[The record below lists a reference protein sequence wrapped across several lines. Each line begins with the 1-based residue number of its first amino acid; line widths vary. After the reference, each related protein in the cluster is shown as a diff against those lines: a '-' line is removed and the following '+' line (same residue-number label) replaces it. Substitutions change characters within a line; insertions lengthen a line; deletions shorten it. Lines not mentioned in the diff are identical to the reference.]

1 MSEPPA
7 PARGVGEQSA
17 PEAAAAPGPGGPS
30 EGAARIAP
38 VEPVGAHPV
47 DAEEA
52 RRIAAGDPDVA
63 SPRSLPA
70 FTYAAPPSR
79 RMTILKGIL
88 VLGFMVFVFG
98 ILLPR
103 FVNYQEVLDSL
114 RGLTPAQIVIVFALG
129 FVAWVASGAVQAA
142 LLPGLGL
149 RHSTISWLA
158 GQGVSNTIP
167 GPVDLAVRF
176 ILYRQWGYPAE
187 PSSLSIVLAGLFDQ
201 LAALSMPVV
210 AVILLLT
217 EDQSSKT
224 LFLLALVGAV
234 AIAIIFGVG
243 LAILRSERF
252 ALAVGRFSERCI
264 RILFKALRRPTPTG
278 IPARVL
284 ALRLD
289 VKDLLLSRGGL
300 AYVAD
305 LSGRVFYG
313 LVFVLCLR
321 ASGVPDSVL
330 TAGAIIG
337 VYAAVGIALI
347 LPIAPGGAGTPQVLY
362 IAWLGNIAGPDWNT
376 QVSAGV
382 FLFFIVQ
389 WVAPTILGWIV
400 LAVVRRGRPL
410 LSVGAP
416 AVAEAASVA

>member
-1 MSEPPA
+1 VTEPPA
-7 PARGVGEQSA
+7 PAGGVGEP
-17 PEAAAAPGPGGPS
+17 PEAHAVIDPDDPGDATAPPEDP
-30 EGAARIAP
+30 
-38 VEPVGAHPV
+38 
-47 DAEEA
+47 EEA
-52 RRIAAGDPDVA
+52 RRIDVADPDVGD
-63 SPRSLPA
+63 PRSLPA

-79 RMTILKGIL
+79 RMTVLKSAL

-103 FVNYQEVLDSL
+103 FVDYAQVIASL
-114 RGLTPAQIVIVFALG
+114 RALTPAQVVVVFAFG
-129 FVAWVASGAVQAA
+129 FVAWVLSGAVQAA

-187 PSSLSIVLAGLFDQ
+187 PSSLSIVLAGVFDQ

-210 AVILLLT
+210 AVIVLAT
-217 EDQSSKT
+217 EDRSSTT
-224 LFLLALVGAV
+224 LLLLALLGAV
-234 AIAIIFGVG
+234 VIAAIFGVG
-243 LAILRSERF
+243 YAVLKSERF
-252 ALAVGRFSERCI
+252 ARAVGRFTERCV
-264 RILFKALRRPTPTG
+264 RLLFRALRRPTPMG
-278 IPARVL
+278 IPERVL

-313 LVFVLCLR
+313 IVFVVCLR
-321 ASGVPDSVL
+321 ASGVPESVL
-330 TAGAIIG
+330 SAGAIIA
-337 VYAAVGIALI
+337 VYAAVGVALI

-362 IAWLGNIAGPDWNT
+362 IAWLGSIAGPAWNA

-400 LAVVRRGRPL
+400 LVVVRRGRPL
-410 LSVGAP
+410 LSAGAP
-416 AVAEAASVA
+416 TPAEAGPGA

>member
-1 MSEPPA
+1 VSQAPA
-7 PARGVGEQSA
+7 PA
-17 PEAAAAPGPGGPS
+17 PG
-30 EGAARIAP
+30 
-38 VEPVGAHPV
+38 
-47 DAEEA
+47 
-52 RRIAAGDPDVA
+52 AGDPDVA
-63 SPRSLPA
+63 DPRSLPA

-79 RMTILKGIL
+79 RTTVLEGAL

-103 FVNYQEVLDSL
+103 FVDYAQVVASL
-114 RGLTPAQIVIVFALG
+114 KALTPTQVVVVFAFG

-142 LLPGLGL
+142 LLPGLNL

-158 GQGVSNTIP
+158 GQGVSNTIR

-187 PSSLSIVLAGLFDQ
+187 PSSLSIVLAGVFDR

-210 AVILLLT
+210 AVVVLAT
-217 EDQSSKT
+217 DDQSSTT
-224 LFLLALVGAV
+224 LLLLALLGAV
-234 AIAIIFGVG
+234 VIAAIFGVG
-243 LAILRSERF
+243 ITVLKSERF
-252 ALAVGRFSERCI
+252 ARAVGRFTERCI
-264 RILFKALRRPTPTG
+264 RLLFRAVRRPSPTGVPEGLPALRT
-278 IPARVL
+278 
-284 ALRLD
+284 D
-289 VKDLLLSRGGL
+289 VKDLLLSRGVL

-305 LSGRVFYG
+305 LSGRIFYG
-313 LVFVLCLR
+313 IVFVVCLR

-330 TAGAIIG
+330 TAGAIIA

-362 IAWLGNIAGPDWNT
+362 IAWLGSIAGPAWNA

-389 WVAPTILGWIV
+389 WVAPTILGWIT
-400 LAVVRRGRPL
+400 LAIVRRGRPL
-410 LSVGAP
+410 LSAGASTP
-416 AVAEAASVA
+416 AVAASTA